1 MGWLQWKYLRNT
13 CNIHL
18 ITLIIDSGEVM
29 EGYKHRSQYLH
40 IWFYLQSN
48 SLQLFCAHWTITH
61 CQVSIRYLSPIQLQ
75 LNSIPS
81 FPSRWWGFSS
91 PSLLQFT
98 VWQCSVQSETPP
110 VCLSQSGCCGDT
122 VVMTLGL
129 RRSSSHTIS
138 VCHTYCAGWDSLCS
152 FYTDLVTT
160 NCLCYHHW
168 VSHRESHWESK
179 GLQKLW
185 VVPLGD
191 VTVQ

>member
-1 MGWLQWKYLRNT
+1 MAWIQEITWQRVVLLHNIEKQIKTSPDFFHKIFQIQKFMGWLLWKYLRMT
-13 CNIHL
+13 YSIHL
-18 ITLIIDSGEVM
+18 ITQIIDSGEVM
-29 EGYKHRSQYLH
+29 EGYKHRSQYLYT
-40 IWFYLQSN
+40 WFYLQSN

-122 VVMTLGL
+122 LVMTQA
-129 RRSSSHTIS
+129 SA
-138 VCHTYCAGWDSLCS
+138 VVA
-152 FYTDLVTT
+152 VT
-160 NCLCYHHW
+160 
-168 VSHRESHWESK
+168 
-179 GLQKLW
+179 
-185 VVPLGD
+185 
-191 VTVQ
+191 